1 MATLSL
7 SKGNNLSL
15 TKTDPSL
22 RRAMIGLGWDPRTTA
37 GEQFDLDASA
47 LLVGANGRVR
57 SNDDFIFYNQLQSVD
72 GSVVHQ
78 GDNRTGDGDGDDEQ
92 ILIDLDAVAPD
103 VERVVIVVTIDQAE
117 ARHQN
122 FGQVRGA
129 FCRVVNDET
138 ANEVVR
144 FDLTEDAASETGMIF
159 SEIYR
164 YNGEWK
170 FRAVGQG
177 TLPASAAWRPTTASS
192 STDRPHRLKGT
203 TMAGLTLTKGNNLS
217 LTKTSPGLTVATV
230 GLGWDPRTTTG
241 EQFDL
246 DASALLLSASGK
258 VRSDADFIFY
268 NQPRSADGS
277 VEHKGDNRT
286 GQGDGDDEQIS
297 IDLTSLPADVD
308 RVVIV
313 VSIDQGEARG
323 QNFGQVRSAYSRVL
337 DQDGTEIVRFDLSED
352 AAPETAMIFSEIY
365 RNGAEWKFRA
375 VGQGYTTGLA
385 GIATDFGIQLG

>member
-15 TKTDPSL
+15 TKTDPGL

-47 LLVGANGRVR
+47 LLVGTNGRVR
-57 SNDDFIFYNQLQSVD
+57 SNDDFIFYNQLQSID

-117 ARHQN
+117 ARHQS

-138 ANEVVR
+138 GNEVVR

-177 TLPASAAWRPTTASS
+177 YAS
-192 STDRPHRLKGT
+192 
-203 TMAGLTLTKGNNLS
+203 GLRG
-217 LTKTSPGLTVATV
+217 VATDYGV
-230 GLGWDPRTTTG
+230 
-241 EQFDL
+241 
-246 DASALLLSASGK
+246 
-258 VRSDADFIFY
+258 
-268 NQPRSADGS
+268 
-277 VEHKGDNRT
+277 
-286 GQGDGDDEQIS
+286 
-297 IDLTSLPADVD
+297 
-308 RVVIV
+308 
-313 VSIDQGEARG
+313 
-323 QNFGQVRSAYSRVL
+323 VL
-337 DQDGTEIVRFDLSED
+337 D
-352 AAPETAMIFSEIY
+352 
-365 RNGAEWKFRA
+365 
-375 VGQGYTTGLA
+375 
-385 GIATDFGIQLG
+385 